1 MSNIIIDNK
10 NISKGELKHIIA
22 EIVVEILDDPD
33 FGLDLQDW
41 VKKRLRKKL
50 KKFVSSKNVS

>member
-1 MSNIIIDNK
+1 MKNITVETK
-10 NISKGELKHIIA
+10 NISRGELRHMIA

-50 KKFVSSKNVS
+50 KKFISSKNVS